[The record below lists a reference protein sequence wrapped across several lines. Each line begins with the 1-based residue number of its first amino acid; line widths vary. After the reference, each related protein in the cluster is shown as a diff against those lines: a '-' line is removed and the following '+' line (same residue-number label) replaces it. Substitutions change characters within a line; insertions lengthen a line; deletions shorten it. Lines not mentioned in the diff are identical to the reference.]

1 MPLVAMKPLIDHA
14 HAHRYAV
21 GAYQVV
27 DSTFVRAVLDA
38 AEAEQAPV
46 ILGFAEAHGAHYDFP
61 ALLAAACS
69 AAHAARVP
77 VALLY
82 DHASDPTPIA
92 TAMRLGCQGVMAD
105 YSGKPFADNVAAT
118 RAVVDLAHGKQ
129 VMVEGELGYV
139 PGTSGAERLVQR
151 SSMRL
156 TAPAEAAEFVAAT
169 GVDCLAVA
177 VGTVHGH
184 LVGEPQLDLAR
195 LEAIAAAVPVPLVI
209 HGGSGLADEE
219 YRGLIERGVAKI
231 NYFTAL
237 SDVAAAASSDALADI
252 EAGYLRAVD
261 AVRLAV
267 AAEVART
274 LRLFRAS
281 GQARHARAAV
291 PPAPTLSAHAVHVAL
306 QPEFQQREV
315 PQLAALDARQ
325 MLSGFGQQPF
335 DIAALVEAA
344 LAAGLRIEDAAHEF
358 EKLAAHELERGHRKV
373 ALGPVDDRGG
383 QQLARDGLED
393 VLAART

>member
-1 MPLVAMKPLIDHA
+1 MPLVAMQPLIDHA
-14 HAHRYAV
+14 HTHRYAV

-46 ILGFAEAHGAHYDFP
+46 ILGFAEAHGEHYDFP
-61 ALLAAACS
+61 ALLAAARS
-69 AAHAARVP
+69 AAHRASVP

-82 DHASDPTPIA
+82 DHASAPALIA

-105 YSGKPFADNVAAT
+105 YSDQPFADNVAAT
-118 RAVVDLAHGKQ
+118 RAVVELARDQ
-129 VMVEGELGYV
+129 RAMVEGELGYV
-139 PGTSGAERLVQR
+139 PGVSGEERLGQR

-195 LEAIAAAVPVPLVI
+195 LEAIAAAVRVPLVI
-209 HGGSGLADEE
+209 HGGSGLADDE

-237 SDVAAAASSDALADI
+237 SDIAAAASSDALANI
-252 EAGYLRAVD
+252 EAGYLKAVD
-261 AVRLAV
+261 AVRVAV
-267 AAEVART
+267 AAEVSRT
-274 LRLFRAS
+274 IRLFGAS
-281 GQARHARAAV
+281 GKAADALAAV
-291 PPAPTLSAHAVHVAL
+291 PPAPT
-306 QPEFQQREV
+306 F
-315 PQLAALDARQ
+315 
-325 MLSGFGQQPF
+325 
-335 DIAALVEAA
+335 
-344 LAAGLRIEDAAHEF
+344 AGTE
-358 EKLAAHELERGHRKV
+358 
-373 ALGPVDDRGG
+373 
-383 QQLARDGLED
+383 
-393 VLAART
+393 